1 MRPLK
6 LTLEGFVGVRDGMKR
21 ESMTLDLE
29 ALPDGLIALTGPNG
43 AGKTTIMDNLHPYPI
58 MPSRASKLSVDAF
71 SYWDHICGTSA
82 LKELEW
88 EHDGIRYRSSLT
100 FRKPGKTGKA
110 EYYLAYRGVDGTW
123 RPVSLPDGTVS
134 DGKAESY
141 NRCVEAING
150 SLETFFTS
158 VFSAQNRRPLASYGA
173 GEIKTLLAELL
184 GIDHLK
190 ALSAKATDVAKVLGK
205 SLECIQ
211 SELGSLA
218 GKRQRKADAE
228 QSIVAQGNT
237 LRAAREQRDA
247 ALEQASKLAQ
257 ERATLAAKQ
266 TESAATEA
274 RLRELGIRRDEL
286 GRALKSAADDEQ
298 AAAIRC
304 QQRVSVLSRTVAT
317 HQATLARR
325 EAIMG
330 AAAKRDEAE
339 LAIAREEAR
348 FASLQ
353 RDIADLEVKRAT
365 LTTLDAT
372 LTSLMSQG
380 TTKAAHFDTLNKQA
394 AVAEQVPCVGHSIHA
409 QCPLLAQAF
418 QAKEQAEAQRSSV
431 ASLRAEYR
439 EKKAQAE
446 ALARVPA
453 ELAAKRVE
461 MLAITDAAAQLRRA
475 LQAAAELAATK
486 PLLDASVAGLEAAQT
501 ELRSIAEESTART
514 AKYQFEKTRMEA
526 ELARIAEE
534 VGRLAAVDVSAVIAK
549 LDRDIAL
556 NRETVAALDGRIE
569 QSIRSQSVLQAE
581 AEALAVELE
590 KFTATQ
596 SRAER
601 LSDEIAQWKLL
612 AKGLGNDG
620 VIALTIDDA
629 GPALTH
635 TVNELLLA
643 CYGMRFTVEIRTQRT
658 LASGELREGFE
669 ILVHDAES
677 DSSKSVSV
685 MSGGQKVWINE
696 CLTRGIALYLAQ
708 NTGQPYQTLFSDESD
723 GPLDPERKVQ
733 FMRMKRE
740 VLRQGGYQRE
750 FFISQTPDLVA
761 EADAVIDVQALAA

>member
-21 ESMTLDLE
+21 DSVTLDLE

-43 AGKTTIMDNLHPYPI
+43 AGKTTLMDNLHPYPI

-88 EHDGIRYRSSLT
+88 EHDGIRYRSSFT

-110 EYYLAYRGVDGTW
+110 EYYLAYRGVDGSW

-190 ALSAKATDVAKVLGK
+190 ALSAKAADVAKVLGK
-205 SLECIQ
+205 SLECFQ
-211 SELGSLA
+211 SELGALA

-237 LRAAREQRDA
+237 LRPAREQRDA
-247 ALEQASKLAQ
+247 ALEHASKLTQ

-266 TESAATEA
+266 SESATTEA
-274 RLRELGIRRDEL
+274 RLRELGVRRNEL
-286 GRALKSAADDEQ
+286 GRALKGAADDEQ
-298 AAAIRC
+298 AAAVRC

-325 EAIMG
+325 EAIVG
-330 AAAKRDEAE
+330 AAAKREEAE

-348 FASLQ
+348 FAPLQ

-372 LTSLMSQG
+372 LTSLMNQG
-380 TTKAAHFDTLNKQA
+380 TTKAAHFDTLSKQA
-394 AVAEQVPCVGHSIHA
+394 AVAEQVPCVGHSMHA

-418 QAKEQAEAQRSSV
+418 QAKEQAEVQRVSV
-431 ASLRAEYR
+431 ANLRAEYR

-446 ALARVPA
+446 TLALVPA

-486 PLLDASVAGLEAAQT
+486 PLLDAAVSGLEAAQA
-501 ELRSIAEESTART
+501 ELSSIAEESAART
-514 AKYQFEKTRMEA
+514 AKYQSEKTRMEA
-526 ELARIAEE
+526 ELARITEE
-534 VGRLAAVDVSAVIAK
+534 VGRLASVDTTAAIAK
-549 LDRDIAL
+549 LDRDIAA

-569 QSIRSQSVLQAE
+569 QSIRAQSVLQAE
-581 AEALAVELE
+581 AEALALELE
-590 KFTATQ
+590 KFSATQ
-596 SRAER
+596 SRADR
-601 LSDEIAQWKLL
+601 LSDEIARWKLL

-677 DSSKSVSV
+677 DSSKSVPV
-685 MSGGQKVWINE
+685 LSGGQKVWINE

-723 GPLDPERKVQ
+723 GPLDPGRKVQ

>member
-21 ESMTLDLE
+21 ESVTLDLE

-88 EHDGIRYRSSLT
+88 EHDGIRYRSSFT

-190 ALSAKATDVAKVLGK
+190 ALSAKAGDVAKVLGK
-205 SLECIQ
+205 SLEGIQ
-211 SELGSLA
+211 SELGALA

-247 ALEQASKLAQ
+247 ALEQASKLTQ

-266 TESAATEA
+266 SESATTEA
-274 RLRELGIRRDEL
+274 RLRELGVRRDEL
-286 GRALKSAADDEQ
+286 GRAMKSAADDEQ
-298 AAAIRC
+298 AAAVRC
-304 QQRVSVLSRTVAT
+304 QQRVAVLSRTVAT

-325 EAIMG
+325 DAILG
-330 AAAKRDEAE
+330 AAAKREEAE

-348 FASLQ
+348 FAPLQ

-380 TTKAAHFDTLNKQA
+380 TTKAAHFDTLSKQA
-394 AVAEQVPCVGHSIHA
+394 AVVDQVPCVGHSMHA
-409 QCPLLAQAF
+409 QCPLLTQALQAKAQAE
-418 QAKEQAEAQRSSV
+418 EQRVSV
-431 ASLRAEYR
+431 ANLRAEYR
-439 EKKAQAE
+439 EKKAQA
-446 ALARVPA
+446 
-453 ELAAKRVE
+453 
-461 MLAITDAAAQLRRA
+461 D
-475 LQAAAELAATK
+475 
-486 PLLDASVAGLEAAQT
+486 
-501 ELRSIAEESTART
+501 
-514 AKYQFEKTRMEA
+514 
-526 ELARIAEE
+526 
-534 VGRLAAVDVSAVIAK
+534 
-549 LDRDIAL
+549 
-556 NRETVAALDGRIE
+556 
-569 QSIRSQSVLQAE
+569 
-581 AEALAVELE
+581 
-590 KFTATQ
+590 
-596 SRAER
+596 
-601 LSDEIAQWKLL
+601 
-612 AKGLGNDG
+612 
-620 VIALTIDDA
+620 
-629 GPALTH
+629 
-635 TVNELLLA
+635 
-643 CYGMRFTVEIRTQRT
+643 
-658 LASGELREGFE
+658 
-669 ILVHDAES
+669 
-677 DSSKSVSV
+677 
-685 MSGGQKVWINE
+685 
-696 CLTRGIALYLAQ
+696 
-708 NTGQPYQTLFSDESD
+708 
-723 GPLDPERKVQ
+723 
-733 FMRMKRE
+733 
-740 VLRQGGYQRE
+740 
-750 FFISQTPDLVA
+750 
-761 EADAVIDVQALAA
+761 ALAARAGRVGGEACRDARHHRCGRAASPCLAGGGRACCD